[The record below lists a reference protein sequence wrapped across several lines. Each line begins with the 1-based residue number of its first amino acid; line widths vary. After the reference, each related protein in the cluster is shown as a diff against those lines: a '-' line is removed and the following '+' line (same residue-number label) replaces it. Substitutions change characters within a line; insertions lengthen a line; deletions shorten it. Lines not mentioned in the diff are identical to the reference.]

1 VFVLLRRPEAGAW
14 LTRRESLTL
23 RGAPT
28 PAVARP
34 QKRERTPTPEAA
46 PPPPEAVPPPPA
58 VPSDADAPTREALKC
73 PPVTPA
79 AAAAAVAPAWHAAC
93 VPAPPVSAAPLW
105 ANPHSLAPCA
115 FDLFRVDY
123 AARAGG
129 AVAVWA
135 DAHRAWL
142 TLPPAAV
149 LEYQRRAATAALT
162 AAGFSAAACDSPLA
176 TPVLPSRVIATPMV
190 LPGGVVGART
200 AMPAAG

>member
-34 QKRERTPTPEAA
+34 QKRERTP
-46 PPPPEAVPPPPA
+46 PPESAPPPPPA
-58 VPSDADAPTREALKC
+58 VPPAVPPGADAATREALKC

-79 AAAAAVAPAWHAAC
+79 AAAAAAAAPAWHAAC
-93 VPAPPVSAAPLW
+93 VPAPPASAAPLW

-123 AARAGG
+123 SARAGG
-129 AVAVWA
+129 AVAGWA

-149 LEYQRRAATAALT
+149 LEYQRRAATAALS

-190 LPGGVVGART
+190 LPSGVVGART